1 MDRLPE
7 QHWWDETR
15 AIARRQARGAEQP
28 SDAAD
33 DLAQDL
39 AVAVLEHGEEAVR
52 TGPWLERVGRNARI
66 DRWRVEHR
74 RRELAGQIEAPPA
87 PADPEAGVLA
97 RERRGVLRRA
107 LAALP
112 RSLRRAALA
121 RFHAELPFGAV
132 AARLG
137 TQEVTART
145 RVHRALERL
154 RERVGGL
161 RVVLVPLPGAHAAA
175 LGLALV
181 VGVARPAPVPVQDVA
196 APATL
201 ARAGQRGSVAEVA
214 APPAVAPATPPR
226 VRPSPPQAAP
236 PRATTAPAAVQRMSF
251 VDDEIEVGVLRPD
264 DLVVH
269 AWVNRRPES
278 LIELRLTLVPE
289 IAKTLEEL

>member
-15 AIARRQARGAEQP
+15 AVARRQARGAEQP

-39 AVAVLEHGEEAVR
+39 AVAALEQREQPVPS
-52 TGPWLERVGRNARI
+52 GPWIERVGRNARI
-66 DRWRVEHR
+66 DRWRIER
-74 RRELAGQIEAPPA
+74 RRLELAREIEPPSAPP
-87 PADPEAGVLA
+87 DPEAGVLA

-112 RSLRRAALA
+112 RPLRRAALA
-121 RFHAELPFGAV
+121 RFHADLPFGAV

-137 TQEVTART
+137 TREVTART

-161 RVVLVPLPGAHAAA
+161 RVVMAPWPAAHAAA

-181 VGVARPAPVPVQDVA
+181 AGVGRAPMLPVAEVVAPVSPRPAPRRGAVTIAQVTPPVVTPRRVP
-196 APATL
+196 
-201 ARAGQRGSVAEVA
+201 
-214 APPAVAPATPPR
+214 PPAALPAHVLLVEP
-226 VRPSPPQAAP
+226 
-236 PRATTAPAAVQRMSF
+236 PAAVQRMAF
-251 VDDEIEVGVLRPD
+251 EDDEIEVGVLRPD
-264 DLVVH
+264 DLTQGGPPRTSH
-269 AWVNRRPES
+269 ES
-278 LIELRLTLVPE
+278 LIELRTTFVAEL
-289 IAKTLEEL
+289 AKSLEDL